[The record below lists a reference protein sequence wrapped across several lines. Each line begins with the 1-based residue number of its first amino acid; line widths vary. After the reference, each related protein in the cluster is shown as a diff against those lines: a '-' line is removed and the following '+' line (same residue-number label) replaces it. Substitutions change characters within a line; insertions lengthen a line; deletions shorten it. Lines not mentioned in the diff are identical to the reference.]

1 MNYID
6 QLDKRDA
13 VSETDVTQEAEEDV
27 DGSVTL
33 SSVIV
38 ISMVYDASDL
48 VDTDSDQNSGQEA
61 MDIFVNRFG

>member
-6 QLDKRDA
+6 QLDNRDA